1 MDIRIGYGED
11 IHRLV
16 PNRKLILCG
25 VKIPFDLGLLGHS
38 DADVGFHALSDALL
52 GSLGL
57 GDIGK
62 YFPPNDP
69 NIEGIDSLLI
79 VKRCL
84 QMVNEKGYK
93 VSNVDLSLITEEP
106 HLAEYIAE
114 MKKNVAMSL
123 LIDESR
129 VSIKAMTNEGLD
141 AIGRGEAIKCVTL
154 VLVTKE

>member
-1 MDIRIGYGED
+1 MRIGYGED

-62 YFPPNDP
+62 YFPPSDP

-106 HLAEYIAE
+106 HLAEYIIE

-141 AIGRGEAIKCVTL
+141 AIGRGEAIKCVAL

>member
-1 MDIRIGYGED
+1 
-11 IHRLV
+11 
-16 PNRKLILCG
+16 
-25 VKIPFDLGLLGHS
+25 
-38 DADVGFHALSDALL
+38 
-52 GSLGL
+52 LGL

-62 YFPPNDP
+62 YFPPSDP

-141 AIGRGEAIKCVTL
+141 AIGRGEAIKCVAL